1 MARKQRYKMGES
13 VYLRTGTDR
22 EPRIITQITAFPGG
36 KKYELSWGL
45 ETSWHYEIE
54 FTRERANRVEVRGLG
69 K

>member
-1 MARKQRYKMGES
+1 MGES

-22 EPRIITQITAFPGG
+22 EPRIITQITNFPGG

-54 FTRERANRVEVRGLG
+54 FTREKAKRVEVKGLG